1 MYKLSLVFLFLCF
14 IHGSLKAQAEM
25 ELHPK
30 ILEKEINRLNG
41 DANVLSELTA
51 TSGVTSQ
58 LVPGRF
64 YTISTP
70 QAASPVKYAYVG
82 RVKTCRSGGCS
93 VVTEYHDKESE
104 YFDYFILYDS
114 VCSIRLVKIYNYQAT
129 HGQEVTAKSWLKQF
143 IGYHGET
150 ELVAGKNVDAI
161 SGATI
166 SVHAINYDIEYR
178 TELLK
183 QVKKQ

>member
-1 MYKLSLVFLFLCF
+1 MYKLVLVFLFLCF
-14 IHGSLKAQAEM
+14 IQGSLKAQAEM

-30 ILEKEINRLNG
+30 ILEKEIKRLNG
-41 DANVLSELTA
+41 DTNRISELA
-51 TSGVTSQ
+51 ASSLATSQ
-58 LVPGRF
+58 LVSGRF
-64 YTISTP
+64 YTITTP
-70 QAASPVKYAYVG
+70 LEASPVKYAYVG

-114 VCSIRLVKIYNYQAT
+114 ACSIRLVKIYNYQAT

-143 IGYHGET
+143 IGYHGEA
-150 ELVAGKNVDAI
+150 ELLAGKNVDAI

-178 TELLK
+178 TGLLK
-183 QVKKQ
+183 QAIKQ